1 MSGGADVL
9 VYWTTVTKHLMWE
22 SLLYSPAEAT
32 GRLFLVIVG
41 NIRYMH
47 MEAKNLVFSST
58 VFLFLFLPFT
68 VMVYYNPWLKSRR
81 FRNYFLLAMSLA
93 FYAYG
98 EPLFVSIMLV
108 EIVIGWLTGLKIEAA
123 GEQKIRKRWLW
134 AGGSLCVALLFVF
147 KYLTFVSNQLGS
159 LLSIDTHDINI
170 ALPIGISFFTFQLL
184 SYMFDIY
191 YGKARAQANVLNV
204 GLYIALFPQLIAG
217 PIVRY
222 DVIAQQIQQRKE
234 NLHDFAEGMLRFSY
248 GLGKK
253 VLVANYMAMLADNIF
268 NAGMPEYV
276 ATAWLGAIAYTL
288 QIYFDFSGYSDM
300 AIGLGRMFGFK
311 FPENFN
317 YPYIAGS
324 VTDFWRRWHI
334 SLSSWFRD
342 YVYIP
347 LGGNRCSNGRWL
359 GNLFVVW
366 ALTGIWH
373 GANWT
378 FLCWGLWYF
387 VWLVA
392 EKLTGMT
399 ARLGALAH
407 IYTLLVIVVGWVLFR
422 SDSIG
427 DAVLYIQMMAGLG
440 GGVLADEM
448 FYKYLSGSYSVL
460 ILALALSMPLVP
472 YLQRKFCAEAWGKN
486 VESLL
491 GLGIFLLSVLMC
503 VSGSYNPFIYFN
515 F

>member
-1 MSGGADVL
+1 ML
-9 VYWTTVTKHLMWE
+9 VYCTAVSKYLIWHNTIPHT
-22 SLLYSPAEAT
+22 SL
-32 GRLFLVIVG
+32 RLE
-41 NIRYMH
+41 NKYMH
-47 MEAKNLVFSST
+47 MEAKDLVFSST

-98 EPLFVSIMLV
+98 EPLFISIMLV

-134 AGGSLCVALLFVF
+134 VGGSLCVALLFVF
-147 KYLTFVSNQLGS
+147 KYLTFVSRQLGS
-159 LLSIDTHDINI
+159 LLCLDTHDINI

-268 NAGMPEYV
+268 NAGTPESV

-347 LGGNRCSNGRWL
+347 LGGNRCSKGRWL
-359 GNLFVVW
+359 GNLFAVW

-387 VWLVA
+387 VWLVI

-407 IYTLLVIVVGWVLFR
+407 IYTLAIVVVGWVLFR

-427 DAVLYIQMMAGLG
+427 DAVLYIQAMAGLG
-440 GGVLADEM
+440 GSVLADEM

>member
-1 MSGGADVL
+1 M
-9 VYWTTVTKHLMWE
+9 TKHLMWE
-22 SLLYSPAEAT
+22 RLLYLPAEAT
-32 GRLFLVIVG
+32 GSVPLVIVG

-47 MEAKNLVFSST
+47 MEAKDLVFSST

-98 EPLFVSIMLV
+98 EPLFISIMLV

-123 GEQKIRKRWLW
+123 GEQKIKKRWLW

-147 KYLTFVSNQLGS
+147 KYLTFVSRQLGG
-159 LLSIDTHDINI
+159 LLCMDTHDINI

-222 DVIAQQIQQRKE
+222 DVIAQQIQKRQE

-268 NAGMPEYV
+268 NAGTPESV

-347 LGGNRCSNGRWL
+347 LGGNRCSKGRWL
-359 GNLFVVW
+359 ANLFAVW

-407 IYTLLVIVVGWVLFR
+407 IYTLVVIVVGWVLFR

-427 DAVLYIQMMAGLG
+427 NAILYIQAMAGLG
-440 GGVLADEM
+440 SVLADEM

-460 ILALALSMPLVP
+460 VLAVVLSVPLVP
-472 YLQRKFCAEAWGKN
+472 YLQGKFCAEAWGKN

-491 GLGIFLLSVLMC
+491 GLGIFLLAVLMC